1 MRKKIWLVCMVL
13 VLVLGNVSLPVFAE
27 VTPTLASMD
36 EVYEEVYRKLE
47 KGQRE
52 AVFYT
57 DFPLDGFDY
66 NKLCAI
72 ALERDPYAVYYLS
85 GGWKYYYKM
94 VGSRYECKVVMGDF
108 LSGLMKNFRQRK
120 VRARVREIADEVR
133 GFSQYEQIKYVYD
146 YLILNCEYE
155 LMYNG
160 PYYALIEGKV
170 CCNGYAS
177 AFYLIMD
184 ELGIPCKYTC
194 GSDHAWNTVYLD
206 GYWYNLDATWGDRGG
221 NDISYDY
228 FLKSNED
235 WKGRGP
241 VIADAPSS
249 YPANNLVARH
259 DFPNWRLR
267 DRIFEGIAIIAVVAG
282 FILLL
287 YVLNELYKRS
297 PNSVHKRMERN
308 KEFVRNMYQPPD
320 E

>member
-13 VLVLGNVSLPVFAE
+13 VLVLGNMSLPVFAK

-66 NKLCAI
+66 NRLCAI
-72 ALERDPYAVYYLS
+72 ALERDPYAIYYLS
-85 GGWKYYYKM
+85 GGWKYRYQM

-108 LSGLMKNFRQRK
+108 FSGLMKNFRQRK

-206 GYWYNLDATWGDRGG
+206 GYWYNLDATWGDGGG
-221 NDISYDY
+221 NDINYDY

-241 VIADAPSS
+241 VIADALSS
-249 YPANNLVARH
+249 YPANNLVVRH

-267 DRIFEGIAIIAVVAG
+267 DRIFEGIVIIAVVAG

-287 YVLNELYKRS
+287 YFLNELYKRS
-297 PNSVHKRMERN
+297 PNSIHKRMERN